1 MALNDDIAD
10 ALIAHHV
17 RVLRLA
23 SGEFDRV
30 AKILRELDKQTVA
43 LLMRMS
49 DGDGVIKRPDVV
61 IQAIYRLNQKAYK
74 EIQKELSKELTDLAS
89 HEVEYA
95 SGLMRSLV
103 PNAKF
108 IVPSKAY
115 VNAIV
120 SEEPMFGGLLSE
132 WVDGLAQGRYQ
143 RIRNLVRLSAAAR
156 SDVSDLIK
164 KVRGQK
170 KLGYR
175 DGVAA
180 LSFRSAKT
188 LVNTAYNHVANKA
201 RYDFFAAQPTKS
213 PTKLELKFGV
223 KKKKKKKKKSN
234 VEVEGFIWAATL
246 DDLTCITCDSLDG
259 EYFEAEEYYEIQS
272 STHPNCRCVG
282 IPLVDVEEVDGGREV
297 DDDDWKFGVK
307 RPKVRLRYSDW
318 LNRQTASFQDEILGA
333 ERAQMFRRGMP
344 LKKFVDASGIRYNL
358 SELRKIEA
366 EMISKGPKMNMD
378 EVRSNT
384 DVLRNWGYFPDLG
397 DRRDRKFGLV
407 NKESIQI
414 PTRISLRNKM
424 PPIWD
429 QGELG
434 ACVAFAS
441 IAAYIFAHQGTQ
453 MMSALDLYWKARFLE
468 NAVDEDSGC
477 MIRDAVKALQKW
489 GVCTEKTWPY
499 LIRKFRID
507 PPKVADQEALK
518 YRITS
523 YERVQSLQDCMNCLA
538 RGYPFILGFSV
549 YGSFLSEQTE
559 KTGIALMPQDEDP
572 MLGGHCV
579 LATGM
584 DQDFHNNPVFKRSG
598 LSKDQVP
605 KFMFECR
612 NTWTAKW
619 GDGGYFYI
627 PAEYVNDTDLTS
639 DMWMIKA

>member
-1 MALNDDIAD
+1 MSLNEQIAD

-23 SGEFDRV
+23 SGQFDRI
-30 AKILRELDKQTVA
+30 AKTLRELDKQTVV
-43 LLMRMS
+43 LLMRMA

-74 EIQKELSKELTDLAS
+74 EIQKELSKELKDLAN

-103 PNAKF
+103 PDAKF
-108 IVPSKAY
+108 IIPAKAY
-115 VNAIV
+115 TNAIV

-132 WVDGLAQGRYQ
+132 WVEGLAQGRYQ
-143 RIRNLVRLSAAAR
+143 RIRNIVRLSAAAR

-180 LSFRSAKT
+180 LSLRSAKT
-188 LVNTAYNHVANKA
+188 LVNTSYNHVANKA
-201 RYDFFAAQPTKS
+201 RYDFFAAQPQKVNVADQ
-213 PTKLELKFGV
+213 LKFEA
-223 KKKKKKKKKSN
+223 KKKKKKKKKKAD

-259 EYFEAEEYYEIQS
+259 EYFPAEEYYEIQAS
-272 STHPNCRCVG
+272 SHPNCRCIG
-282 IPLVDVEEVDGGREV
+282 IPLVDVEEVEGGREV

-307 RPKVRLRYSDW
+307 RAKKRLRYEDW
-318 LNRQTASFQDEILGA
+318 LNRQPASFQDEILGV

-344 LKKFVDASGIRYNL
+344 LKKFVDASGIKYNL

-366 EMISKGPKMNMD
+366 EMTSRDKPKDIDRSK
-378 EVRSNT
+378 T
-384 DVLRNWGYFPDLG
+384 DVLRNWGLFPDLP
-397 DRRDRKFGLV
+397 DRRDHKFGLV
-407 NKESIQI
+407 HKESIQI
-414 PTRISLRNKM
+414 QTRISLRDKM
-424 PPIWD
+424 PPVWD

-434 ACVAFAS
+434 SCVAFAS
-441 IAAYIFAHQGTQ
+441 IAAYMFAHQGAP
-453 MMSALDLYWKARFLE
+453 MLSALDLYWKARFLE
-468 NAVDEDSGC
+468 GAVDEDSGV
-477 MIRDAVKALQKW
+477 MIRDAVKAMQKW
-489 GVCTEKTWPY
+489 GTCTEKTWPY
-499 LIRKFRID
+499 LIRKFRVD

-523 YERVQSLQDCMNCLA
+523 YLRVNSLQDCMNCLA
-538 RGYPFILGFSV
+538 RGYPFIVGFSV
-549 YGSFLSEQTE
+549 YGSFLSERTE
-559 KTGIALMPQDEDP
+559 KTGIALMPSDNDP

-579 LATGM
+579 LGVGL
-584 DQDFHNNPVFKRSG
+584 DQDFHSNPVFKRSG

-605 KFMFECR
+605 KFMIECR
-612 NTWTAKW
+612 NTWSGKW

-627 PAEYVNDTDLTS
+627 PAEYVNDTDLTA